1 MNKKTLFTKTLLSS
15 ALLAVAGGAQ
25 AAAFQLAEVSSSG
38 LGRAYAGE
46 AAIADNASVVATN
59 PALMTLFKTN
69 QFSAGGV
76 YVDSKIRV
84 DGTAT
89 ATLNGQPVAKG
100 NADNNNVVPGAF
112 VPNLYYVA
120 PINDKVALGAGMN
133 VNFGLKSEY
142 DRDYS
147 AGIFGGTT
155 DLTTINLNF
164 SGAYRVA
171 KGFSVGAGINAVYA
185 KAEVERTAGIIADG
199 LRNGAAAAQANA
211 TKLAN
216 TPYATQ
222 AATAAAQLSAASQG
236 ISSRETVLTHLEDRS
251 AWGFGYN
258 LGLVYEFNER
268 NRLGLA
274 YHSKVD
280 IKFKD
285 RNAVSYMPYGVMP
298 YTGAGTLTL
307 NLPGYWEISGFHQL
321 TDAFAVHYS
330 YKYTEWSRL
339 KNLHATYE
347 SVPAGSRNGDLAF
360 HKEERYRDNTRVALG
375 ASYLV
380 NDQLTL
386 RAGIAYD
393 EAAAPTEHASASIP
407 DTDRTWYSLGAT
419 YKFTP
424 NLSVDF
430 GFAHLRG
437 KKVNFTETQSLGGGL
452 VEVKADYRSKSSAN
466 LYGLNV
472 NYSF

>member
-307 NLPGYWEISGFHQL
+307 NLPAYWEFSGFHQL
-321 TDAFAVHYS
+321 TDALAVHYS
-330 YKYTEWSRL
+330 YKYTQWSRL
-339 KNLHATYE
+339 EKLYASYD
-347 SVPAGSRNGDLAF
+347 NGQTAF
-360 HKEERYRDNTRVALG
+360 EKEEKYRNNSRIALG
-375 ASYLV
+375 
-380 NDQLTL
+380 LTYNINEKL
-386 RAGIAYD
+386 TFRSGIAYD
-393 EAAAPTEHASASIP
+393 EAAATKQHASASIP

-430 GFAHLRG
+430 GFSHLRG
-437 KKVNFTETQSLGGGL
+437 KVVHFTETQS
-452 VEVKADYRSKSSAN
+452 VARDKMVVKTEYHSKSSAN
-466 LYGLNV
+466 LYGLNL

>member
-84 DGTAT
+84 DGTVTAT
-89 ATLNGQPVAKG
+89 AGGRPVTRPQSA
-100 NADNNNVVPGAF
+100 NNNDVVPGSL
-112 VPNLYYVA
+112 VPNMYFVA
-120 PINDKVALGAGMN
+120 PINDKFAIGGGMN
-133 VNFGLKSEY
+133 VNFGLRSEY
-142 DRDYS
+142 GSDYS
-147 AGIFGGTT
+147 AGVFGGKT
-155 DLTTINLNF
+155 DLSAINLNL
-164 SGAYRVA
+164 SGAYRVTE
-171 KGFSVGAGINAVYA
+171 GFSIGAGLNAIYA
-185 KAEVERTAGIIADG
+185 KAEVERTAGILDDA
-199 LRNGAAAAQANA
+199 LNAVAASPSPYAPMAAQVGAGVE
-211 TKLAN
+211 K
-216 TPYATQ
+216 
-222 AATAAAQLSAASQG
+222 G
-236 ISSRETVLTHLEDRS
+236 TVLTHLEDRS
-251 AWGFGYN
+251 AWGFGWN
-258 LGLVYEFNER
+258 AGLVYEFNER
-268 NRLGLA
+268 NRIGVA

-280 IKFKD
+280 VKFKD
-285 RNAVSYMPYGVMP
+285 RNAVSYMPYGVQP
-298 YTGAGTLTL
+298 YVGAGSLTL

>member
-84 DGTAT
+84 DGTVIAT
-89 ATLNGQPVAKG
+89 TASGMPVTRPQS
-100 NADNNNVVPGAF
+100 ADNNNVVPGSL
-112 VPNLYYVA
+112 VPNMYFVA
-120 PINDKVALGAGMN
+120 PINDKFAMGAGMN

-147 AGIFGGTT
+147 AGVFGGTT
-155 DLTTINLNF
+155 DLTAVNLNL
-164 SGAYRVA
+164 SGAYRVTQ
-171 KGFSVGAGINAVYA
+171 GLSLGLGVNAVYA
-185 KAEVERTAGIIADG
+185 KAKVERTAGILDDA
-199 LRNGAAAAQANA
+199 LNAVAASPSA
-211 TKLAN
+211 
-216 TPYATQ
+216 Y
-222 AATAAAQLSAASQG
+222 AQLARTIGAG
-236 ISSRETVLTHLEDRS
+236 VEKGTVLTHLEDKS
-251 AWGFGYN
+251 AWGFGWN
-258 LGLVYEFNER
+258 AGLIYELNER
-268 NRLGLA
+268 NRIGIA

-280 IKFKD
+280 VKFKD
-285 RNAVSYMPYGVMP
+285 RYAISYQPYGVRP
-298 YTGAGTLTL
+298 YVGSGSLTL

-321 TDAFAVHYS
+321 TDSFAVHYS

-339 KNLHATYE
+339 KNLHATYD
-347 SVPAGSRNGDLAF
+347 SVPAGSRNNVAF
-360 HKEERYRDNTRVALG
+360 HKEEKFRDNTRVAIG
-375 ASYLV
+375 ASYIV
-380 NDQLTL
+380 NDKLTL
-386 RAGIAYD
+386 RAGLAYD

-424 NLSVDF
+424 DLSVDF

-437 KKVNFTETQSLGGGL
+437 KKVTFTETQSLGGL
-452 VEVKADYRSKSSAN
+452 VEVKTNYNSKSSAN